1 MDIHLERGNANK
13 LMNRLLYGGL
23 NYGIRISEINGG
35 SLRNAIP
42 RESTACV
49 VVESEEFLTDLDALI
64 TQIKSEYQV
73 TEPDMIVEVVKRD
86 LPIAALSVEDS
97 KEIIFSISSV
107 FNGVFKMSQTIDG
120 LVETSSSLARVIL
133 KDGLFITQSL
143 QRSSVESSKKI

>member
-1 MDIHLERGNANK
+1 M
-13 LMNRLLYGGL
+13 

-73 TEPDMIVEVVKRD
+73 TEPDMIVEVVKEGFTNCCFILRR
-86 LPIAALSVEDS
+86 
-97 KEIIFSISSV
+97 
-107 FNGVFKMSQTIDG
+107 FKRNNFFDF
-120 LVETSSSLARVIL
+120 
-133 KDGLFITQSL
+133 KCF
-143 QRSSVESSKKI
+143 

>member
-1 MDIHLERGNANK
+1 MNLIYVIRNWIRNKIKGSKRGHSGMDIHLERGNANK

-49 VVESEEFLTDLDALI
+49 VVESEEFLTDLDTLI

-73 TEPDMIVEVVKRD
+73 TEPDMIVEVLRGIYQ
-86 LPIAALSVEDS
+86 LL
-97 KEIIFSISSV
+97 
-107 FNGVFKMSQTIDG
+107 
-120 LVETSSSLARVIL
+120 LYL
-133 KDGLFITQSL
+133 
-143 QRSSVESSKKI
+143 